1 MRGRVGHRETGKAA
15 RANTEPVSD
24 VAFGDLSD
32 VACDSTNVQLSRDYP
47 PEDVSPELG
56 ALVAIAL
63 VLLLGGG
70 ARVGYVAARIVR
82 WLV

>member
-1 MRGRVGHRETGKAA
+1 MSLAIR
-15 RANTEPVSD
+15 PM
-24 VAFGDLSD
+24 
-32 VACDSTNVQLSRDYP
+32 STSPQDYP

-70 ARVGYVAARIVR
+70 ARVGYFAARIVL
-82 WLV
+82 WLM

>member
-1 MRGRVGHRETGKAA
+1 MRGRVGHRETG
-15 RANTEPVSD
+15 RATRDSIEPVSD
-24 VAFGDLSD
+24 VAFGDISD
-32 VACDSTNVQLSRDYP
+32 VARDSTMSSSPQDYP

-70 ARVGYVAARIVR
+70 ARVGYFAARIVR